1 MKPLMEIGNHREEE
15 PNFEELNKKE
25 FNVMKKVLRNLTN
38 PETVCSV
45 KIMQV
50 NLSDEA
56 DNEGDVEINQISFK
70 KGVTLLPQIERKL
83 VTVKIDGLNQKEVKY
98 VKEMCYTT
106 FMRCSQNNINGNQ
119 NDYYMTFDF
128 CYLDEENTRS
138 YIMSFCDTPLF
149 VSGDGDTDLWI
160 VFDIADCFISSERY
174 NAHDLEYYAMV
185 AEEEGHTVETIQ
197 DKIER
202 GYN

>member
-1 MKPLMEIGNHREEE
+1 MRALMEIGNHREEE

-25 FNVMKKVLRNLTN
+25 FNVMKRVLRNLTN

-45 KIMQV
+45 KIMQT
-50 NLSDEA
+50 NLSEDA
-56 DNEGDVEINQISFK
+56 DAEGDIVINQIAFSQ
-70 KGVTLLPQIERKL
+70 GITLIPQIERKI
-83 VTVKIDGLNQKEVKY
+83 VMVKIDGLNQKEVKF

-106 FMRCSQNNINGNQ
+106 FMRCSQNNVNRQ
-119 NDYYMTFDF
+119 ESDYYMTFDF
-128 CYLDEENTRS
+128 CYLDEESSRS
-138 YIMSFCDTPLF
+138 YIMSFADTPLF

-160 VFDIADCFISSERY
+160 VFDLADCFIASERY

-185 AEEEGHTVETIQ
+185 AEEEGNKVETIQ
-197 DKIER
+197 DKIEK

>member
-1 MKPLMEIGNHREEE
+1 MRALMEIGNHREEE

-25 FNVMKKVLRNLTN
+25 FNVMKRVLRNLTN

-45 KIMQV
+45 KIMQT
-50 NLSDEA
+50 NLSEDA
-56 DNEGDVEINQISFK
+56 DAEGDIVINQIAFSQ
-70 KGVTLLPQIERKL
+70 GITLIPQIERKI
-83 VTVKIDGLNQKEVKY
+83 VMVKIDGLNQKEVKF

-106 FMRCSQNNINGNQ
+106 FMRCSQNNVNRQ
-119 NDYYMTFDF
+119 ESDYYMTFDF
-128 CYLDEENTRS
+128 CYLDEENSRS
-138 YIMSFCDTPLF
+138 YIMSFADTPLF

-160 VFDIADCFISSERY
+160 VFDLADCFIASERY

-185 AEEEGHTVETIQ
+185 AEEEGNKVETIQ
-197 DKIER
+197 DKIEK